1 MSFLETLN
9 RTICQMQLSDVEFFY
24 SFIKKEKKNLR
35 ATLRL
40 KPKTINF
47 NYTYPTYLPTY
58 PILSYLVSIYL
69 EKSKTNVRIKSQIS
83 KFRPSNSRKRKQKRK
98 IVRRLP

>member
-1 MSFLETLN
+1 
-9 RTICQMQLSDVEFFY
+9 MQLSDVEFFY

-47 NYTYPTYLPTY
+47 NYTYPTYLSY
-58 PILSYLVSIYL
+58 PVSIYL

-98 IVRRLP
+98 IVRRVP